1 MSNIS
6 RRDFLKTAGVMTLAV
21 AAAGVLAGC
30 EGNAAKPEVPE
41 TGAKALGEVTK
52 VGKFEFTV
60 NKAVL
65 AEVYTSTSAG
75 PNDAVVTEENRKLA
89 LVFAVKQTEKDTNAA
104 FTTSNVK
111 VYVNGKPMTLAA
123 GTDTFTA
130 EALGMDERP
139 AKFPDATIAA
149 NETYKAEATSYQ
161 FVAETPKSEYTG
173 EDDKFVA
180 VTSIKVVVNDPDKSV
195 YTTYDVPVP
204 AMDKYAKL
212 DEFYKA

>member
-65 AEVYTSTSAG
+65 AEVYKDTSTG
-75 PNDAVVTEENRKLA
+75 TNDAVVEETERKLA
-89 LVFAVKQTEKDTNAA
+89 LVFTVKQTEATVTESFKTDCI
-104 FTTSNVK
+104 K
-111 VYVNGKPMTLAA
+111 VYVNGKLMGASDQHDKLFLKDALGLEA
-123 GTDTFTA
+123 EEFTDTGLASNVTYTA
-130 EALGMDERP
+130 KGVA
-139 AKFPDATIAA
+139 
-149 NETYKAEATSYQ
+149 YQ
-161 FVAETPKSEYTG
+161 TVLNAPTSEYADETG
-173 EDDKFVA
+173 KFVA
-180 VTSIKVVVNDPDKSV
+180 ITSIKVVVNDAEKNV

-204 AMDKYAKL
+204 AMDKYAAVT
-212 DEFYKA
+212 EFCET